1 MRFSRQEYC
10 SGFPCPPPGDL
21 PIQGI
26 EPISLTCIAL
36 ASGFL
41 PLAPLGKPPH
51 PLWIVSKSHFLI
63 LSHFLSSS
71 LSILSPSLIRW
82 SSSGLCT
89 VAAFP
94 WLFTVFVS
102 CLWNFSSILHEEA
115 EMNFLKHRE
124 TGVLLSCSVVSDS
137 LWPFWKVAHQASTGT
152 PDGWLQSN
160 LPSRFFI
167 QMSLMGHYLPHCLE
181 CLSPFQVFA
190 QIILSH
196 WAFFQLFSMKLWAYT
211 LFGPSISHT
220 FFFPVFFF
228 IALLTILGIFA
239 YLCLSPYDWNISSI
253 IFMCYFHQRF
263 PSIILLLSHHS

>member
-21 PIQGI
+21 PILGI

-51 PLWIVSKSHFLI
+51 PLWIISKSHFLI
-63 LSHFLSSS
+63 YPTSSRPPSPFCLRLWSGGHHLACAPLQCPLGS
-71 LSILSPSLIRW
+71 LLP
-82 SSSGLCT
+82 
-89 VAAFP
+89 
-94 WLFTVFVS
+94 VS
-102 CLWNFSSILHEEA
+102 CLWNFSSILHEEP

-124 TGVLLSCSVVSDS
+124 TGALLNCSVVSDS
-137 LWPFWKVAHQASTGT
+137 LWPFWTVAHQASTGT

-160 LPSRFFI
+160 LLSRFFI
-167 QMSLMGHYLPHCLE
+167 QMFLMGHYLPHCLE

-211 LFGPSISHT
+211 LFGPSISHI
-220 FFFPVFFF
+220 FFFLYF
-228 IALLTILGIFA
+228 
-239 YLCLSPYDWNISSI
+239 SS
-253 IFMCYFHQRF
+253 
-263 PSIILLLSHHS
+263 